1 MYETR
6 KRNLPI
12 FLFIIFNLLTFI
24 QAFIANI
31 HCAIFA
37 CAIITIV
44 LLSDKKRVGC
54 IKNPFFI
61 LYFLI
66 LILSGVAYIFN
77 GRPASLYITC
87 ITYNLLPMLMYGIG
101 GSYQEEESENDFF
114 KGVVIGNTF
123 AVLFALALYAVP
135 GLSGYFHVTGMAD
148 AGIKNGVGYRLYS
161 YFDSLE
167 LGNICAIGL
176 AFIMMLNY
184 KKKWLRPLL
193 LLVTIACL
201 FLTMQRGSWIIGVG
215 SLVGS
220 FYISTM
226 KQKKKVGEGLKTFA
240 QYMLIAIF
248 AVGIIYIVITRF
260 MSDDFLRY
268 FSMRINV
275 FNLGSMY
282 GDRSHQVKN
291 GLEIFSNYPLGF
303 GMGSVGIK
311 AAQYNLQVVPDNNI
325 VKILVES
332 GLFGFLAFLFLN
344 VHAIV
349 RGLKAKRYYCVM
361 VVLFYLIQSTG
372 SNVIDY
378 YYTSFIYWAVLGYL
392 ANYTRDGEAPLRSWS
407 MVRF

>member
-1 MYETR
+1 MNDSKR
-6 KRNLPI
+6 KYLPTI
-12 FLFIIFNLLTFI
+12 LFLLFNLLTFV

-37 CAIITIV
+37 CAIIV
-44 LLSDKKRVGC
+44 VVVCADRNKLSSIR
-54 IKNPFFI
+54 NPFFI
-61 LYFLI
+61 IYFSI
-66 LILSGVAYIFN
+66 LLLSGVAYIFN
-77 GRPASLYITC
+77 RRPISLYFTC

-101 GSYQEEESENDFF
+101 GSYQEPEENNDFF
-114 KGVVIGNTF
+114 RGIVIGNTF
-123 AVLFALALYAVP
+123 AILFALALYAVP
-135 GLSGYFHVTGMAD
+135 SLSSFFHVTGMAD

-167 LGNICAIGL
+167 LGNICAIGV

-184 KKKWLRPLL
+184 KRKWMRPFLL
-193 LLVTIACL
+193 LITVACL

-220 FYISTM
+220 FLIASK
-226 KQKKKVGEGLKTFA
+226 KQKRNLGEGFKTFF
-240 QYMLIAIF
+240 QYALIAIF
-248 AVGIIYIVITRF
+248 AVVVIYIVITRF

-268 FSMRINV
+268 LSMRINV

-291 GLEIFSNYPLGF
+291 GLEIFSNYPLGY

-311 AAQYNLQVVPDNNI
+311 AASYNLQVVPDNNI

-332 GLFGFLAFLFLN
+332 GLFGFIAFVFLN
-344 VHAIV
+344 IHAII
-349 RGLKAKRYYCVM
+349 RGLRAKRYACVM
-361 VVLFYLIQSTG
+361 VVLFYLVQSTG

-392 ANYTRDGEAPLRSWS
+392 SNYIAPGEEPLRKLS